1 MLKGPRTVEQ
11 LLEAYPP
18 GVQALAEAAR
28 KAVKKWLPRVAEE
41 ADASAP
47 VIGYGYGAG
56 YRGMV
61 CTLILSKAGV
71 KLGLVRGGDLEDPL
85 GLLEGKGKVHRY
97 ISLSGPSDLRKPGV
111 RELVKA
117 THTAWEERSS
127 AR

>member
-1 MLKGPRTVEQ
+1 MKRSRTVDQ
-11 LLEAYPP
+11 LLVAYPP

-28 KAVKKWLPRVAEE
+28 KAVRKWLPGVAEE

-61 CTLILSKAGV
+61 CTLILSKTGV

-85 GLLEGKGKVHRY
+85 GLLEGKGKVHRHVQ
-97 ISLSGPSDLRKPGV
+97 LTGPSDLRKPGV
-111 RELVKA
+111 RELVKR
-117 THTAWEERSS
+117 THAAWKKRTS
-127 AR
+127 AG